1 MSAAGTGRAGAGEVR
16 VRTEVTDAPLD
27 LAAHVA
33 LLDDPRSG
41 AIATFVGRVRDHDPD
56 AGGRVVVGLEYSAHP
71 DAPAVLARIVA
82 GHVAAADVLGVAVS
96 HRVGHLD
103 VGETAIV
110 VVVSTAHR
118 GTAFDVCRALV
129 DQVKAELPVWK
140 REVFADGTHVWVGSL

>member
-1 MSAAGTGRAGAGEVR
+1 
-16 VRTEVTDAPLD
+16 
-27 LAAHVA
+27 
-33 LLDDPRSG
+33 
-41 AIATFVGRVRDHDPD
+41 
-56 AGGRVVVGLEYSAHP
+56 
-71 DAPAVLARIVA
+71 
-82 GHVAAADVLGVAVS
+82 VAAADVLGVAVS